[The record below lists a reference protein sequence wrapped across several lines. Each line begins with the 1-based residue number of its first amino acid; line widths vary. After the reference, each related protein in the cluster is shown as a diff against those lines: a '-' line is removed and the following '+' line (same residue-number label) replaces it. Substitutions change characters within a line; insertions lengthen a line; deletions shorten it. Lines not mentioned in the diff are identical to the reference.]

1 VSRSRPL
8 GGDSPQGEGGD
19 LIRPQPC
26 RWFEVV
32 VARDDAFIAL
42 EALAGAATAEIE
54 WHTRDSIAAQA
65 GRPDEPLK
73 RFAALAQRYR
83 PYWPPPATQ
92 REAESKAPADALAAA
107 IDGLARWAQ
116 AAEPMVAAVQ
126 AAEAQQAELSLAESA
141 LAELAGSNIDF
152 SLLGQARHG
161 VSAALFALPRG
172 LDVPMPEDLLVRTV
186 DLASERLLLAVGPA
200 ESIEVMGRAVTE
212 ANGRRARFPDWLAP
226 SAKANLE
233 LVAEQKRKL
242 QAELSVQRARLHES
256 IESHRVDAL
265 LADVARATW
274 CFEHCGAI
282 HFAPPEGASPGDVFA
297 RITGWTAE
305 PQRLVDSV
313 EASGA
318 RALLRLP
325 PPAEWPKG
333 VRPPLVLRNPWWA
346 RPFELFPRLVGMPGA
361 GGADPSVLLAF
372 AVPLMFGYMF
382 GDVGQGLVL
391 AAVGWALRNRVPT
404 LRLLVPGGIA
414 ASFFGFVFGSVFC
427 LETVIHPLWVL
438 PLEAPLP
445 VLLVPLVAGAVLLTI
460 GQLIGL
466 LEAWWQQR
474 LAHWARDDAPA
485 LLVYLGALGLF
496 LHPTGWLAIGVGVIW
511 AAAGASWAAAGAAAV
526 RRRGRAFG
534 ARISAALA
542 GLGELVEKTLQVL
555 INTLSFARVGAF
567 ALAHAGLASA
577 VVALAESAGHG
588 IGFWLV
594 LVLGNL
600 LILAI
605 EGLIVSIQT
614 TRLVLFEFFTRFF
627 KPEGRAFRPLAPP
640 PVTVKEI

>member
-1 VSRSRPL
+1 M
-8 GGDSPQGEGGD
+8 
-19 LIRPQPC
+19 IRPQPC

-42 EALAGAATAEIE
+42 EALAGAGTAEIE
-54 WHTRDSIAAQA
+54 WHTRDSIAEIT
-65 GRPDEPLK
+65 GRPDELLK
-73 RFAALAQRYR
+73 RYAMLAQRYR
-83 PYWPPPATQ
+83 PYWPAPATH
-92 REAESKAPADALAAA
+92 REAEHQAPGDALAAA
-107 IDGLARWAQ
+107 ISGLTAWSVE
-116 AAEPMVAAVQ
+116 AEPAVAAVQ
-126 AAEAQQAELSLAESA
+126 AIEAQLAELALAESA
-141 LAELAGSNIDF
+141 LAELAGSPIDF
-152 SLLGQARHG
+152 SLLGQARSG
-161 VSAALFALPRG
+161 VAAALFALPRG
-172 LDVPMPEDLLVRTV
+172 IDVPQPEDLLVRAV
-186 DLASERLLLAVGPA
+186 DLVDERLLLSVGPT
-200 ESIEVMGRAVTE
+200 ESIESMARAVAE
-212 ANGRRARFPDWLAP
+212 ASGRRARFPDWLAP
-226 SAKANLE
+226 TAQANLD
-233 LVAEQKRKL
+233 LIGDQKRKL
-242 QAELSVQRARLHES
+242 LAELSARRHALQELTRQHG
-256 IESHRVDAL
+256 IDAL

-274 CFEHCGAI
+274 CFEHGGAI
-282 HFAPPEGASPGDVFA
+282 RFALAEAQSPGDVFA

-305 PQRLVDSV
+305 PQRLIEAV

-325 PPAEWPKG
+325 PSSEWPKG

-361 GGADPSVLLAF
+361 GSADPSMLLAF

-391 AAVGWALRNRVPT
+391 AAVGWALRDRVPT

-414 ASFFGFVFGSVFC
+414 ASAFGFVFGSVFC
-427 LETVIHPLWVL
+427 LETLVHPLWL
-438 PLEAPLP
+438 SPLQAPLP
-445 VLLVPLVAGAVLLTI
+445 VLVVPLVAGAVLLTI

-474 LAHWARDDAPA
+474 LGHWARDDAPA
-485 LLVYLGALGLF
+485 LLVYLGVLGAL
-496 LHPTGWLAIGVGVIW
+496 LHPAGWLAVGTGALW
-511 AAAGASWAAAGAAAV
+511 ALGGGAVGAGPAGTATGTRV
-526 RRRGRAFG
+526 R
-534 ARISAALA
+534 AALA
-542 GLGELVEKTLQVL
+542 GIGELFEKTLQVL

-577 VVALAESAGHG
+577 VVALAEAAGHG
-588 IGFWLV
+588 VGFALV

-627 KPEGRAFRPLAPP
+627 SPEGRAFRPLAPP
-640 PVTVKEI
+640 PVTVEEI

>member
-1 VSRSRPL
+1 M
-8 GGDSPQGEGGD
+8 
-19 LIRPQPC
+19 IRPQPC

-42 EALAGAATAEIE
+42 EALAGAGNAEIE
-54 WHTRDSIAAQA
+54 WHTRDSIAEQA
-65 GRPDEPLK
+65 GRPDELLK
-73 RFAALAQRYR
+73 RYAALAQRYR
-83 PYWPPPATQ
+83 PYWPAPATQ
-92 REAESKAPADALAAA
+92 REAEHKAPAEALASA
-107 IDGLARWAQ
+107 IAGLDAWSR
-116 AAEPMVAAVQ
+116 AAEPVVAQVQ
-126 AAEAQQAELSLAESA
+126 SIEAQLAELGLAENA
-141 LAELAGSNIDF
+141 LAELAGSEIDF
-152 SLLGQARHG
+152 SLLGQARNG
-161 VSAALFALPRG
+161 VCAALFALPRG
-172 LDVPMPEDLLVRTV
+172 LDVPVPEDLLVRTV
-186 DLASERLLLAVGPA
+186 DLTNERLLLALGPA
-200 ESIEVMGRAVTE
+200 ESIETMGKAVAE

-226 SAKANLE
+226 SAQANLE
-233 LVAEQKRKL
+233 LIGEQKRRL
-242 QAELSVQRARLHES
+242 QAELATRRQALQHL
-256 IESHRVDAL
+256 IESHHVDAL

-274 CFEHCGAI
+274 CFEHGGAI
-282 HFAPPEGASPGDVFA
+282 HFARAEGQSPGDVFA

-305 PQRLVDSV
+305 PQQLIEAV

-325 PPAEWPKG
+325 PPSEWPKG

-361 GGADPSVLLAF
+361 GGADPSMLLAF

-391 AAVGWALRNRVPT
+391 AAVGWALRNRMPT

-414 ASFFGFVFGSVFC
+414 ASGFGFVFGSVFC
-427 LETVIHPLWVL
+427 LEVIHPLWLL
-438 PLEAPLP
+438 PLAAPLP
-445 VLLVPLVAGAVLLTI
+445 VLVVPLVAGAVLLTL
-460 GQLIGL
+460 GLLIDM

-474 LAHWARDDAPA
+474 LDHWARDDAPA
-485 LLVYLGALGLF
+485 LLVYLGALGAL
-496 LHPTGWLAIGVGVIW
+496 LHSASWLAVVAGVLW
-511 AAAGASWAAAGAAAV
+511 AAAGGAAAV
-526 RRRGRAFG
+526 KRPDSAVG
-534 ARISAALA
+534 ARIRAALA
-542 GLGELVEKTLQVL
+542 GIGELVEKTLQVL

-577 VVALAESAGHG
+577 VLALAEAAGHG
-588 IGFWLV
+588 IGYVLI
-594 LVLGNL
+594 LVLGNA

-627 KPEGRAFRPLAPP
+627 RPEGRAFRPLAPP

>member
-1 VSRSRPL
+1 V
-8 GGDSPQGEGGD
+8 
-19 LIRPQPC
+19 IRPQPC

-42 EALAGAATAEIE
+42 EALAGAGTAEIE
-54 WHTRDSIAAQA
+54 WHTHDSIAAQT
-65 GRPDEPLK
+65 GRPDELLK
-73 RFAALAQRYR
+73 RYAVLAQRYR
-83 PYWPPPATQ
+83 PYWPPLATH

-116 AAEPMVAAVQ
+116 VAEPLVAALQ
-126 AAEAQQAELSLAESA
+126 AAEAQQAELALAESA

-172 LDVPMPEDLLVRTV
+172 VDVPVPEDLLVRTV

-200 ESIEVMGRAVTE
+200 ESIDAMGRAVTE

-233 LVAEQKRKL
+233 LVAEQKQKL
-242 QAELSVQRARLHES
+242 QAELSVQRARLHET
-256 IESHRVDAL
+256 IESHRVDAM

-274 CFEHCGAI
+274 CFEHGGAI
-282 HFAPPEGASPGDVFA
+282 HFAQAEGASPGDVFA

-305 PQRLVDSV
+305 PQQLIEAV

-372 AVPLMFGYMF
+372 TVPLMFGYMF

-404 LRLLVPGGIA
+404 LRLLVPGGVA
-414 ASFFGFVFGSVFC
+414 ASGFGFAFGSVFC
-427 LETVIHPLWVL
+427 LETVIHPLWLL
-438 PLEAPLP
+438 PLQAPLP
-445 VLLVPLVAGAVLLTI
+445 VLLVPLVAGAVLLTL
-460 GQLIGL
+460 GLLIEL

-474 LAHWARDDAPA
+474 LGHWARDDAPA
-485 LLVYLGALGLF
+485 LLVYLGVLGAL
-496 LHPTGWLAIGVGVIW
+496 LHPAGWLAVV
-511 AAAGASWAAAGAAAV
+511 AGALWAIAGGVAGVKRPGTAL
-526 RRRGRAFG
+526 G
-534 ARISAALA
+534 ARLRAGFA

-577 VVALAESAGHG
+577 VVALAEAAGHG
-588 IGFWLV
+588 IGFWLIV
-594 LVLGNL
+594 VLGNL
-600 LILAI
+600 LILTV

>member
-1 VSRSRPL
+1 M
-8 GGDSPQGEGGD
+8 
-19 LIRPQPC
+19 IRPQPC

-42 EALAGAATAEIE
+42 EALAGAGTAEIE
-54 WHTRDSIAAQA
+54 WHTRDSIVAQT
-65 GRPDEPLK
+65 GRPDELLK
-73 RFAALAQRYR
+73 RYAALAQRYR
-83 PYWPPPATQ
+83 PYWPPPATH

-107 IDGLARWAQ
+107 VDGLAKWAQ
-116 AAEPMVAAVQ
+116 AAEPLVAAVQ
-126 AAEAQQAELSLAESA
+126 VAEAQQAELGLAESA

-152 SLLGQARHG
+152 SLLGQARNG

-172 LDVPMPEDLLVRTV
+172 VDVPVPEDLLVRTV
-186 DLASERLLLAVGPA
+186 DLVNERLLLAVGPA
-200 ESIEVMGRAVTE
+200 ESIETMGRAVTE

-233 LVAEQKRKL
+233 LVAEQKHKL
-242 QAELSVQRARLHES
+242 QAELAVQRAKLHQV
-256 IESHRVDAL
+256 IETYRVDAL

-274 CFEHCGAI
+274 CFEHGGAI
-282 HFAPPEGASPGDVFA
+282 HFAQAEGASPGDVFA

-305 PQRLVDSV
+305 PQRLVEAV
-313 EASGA
+313 EGSGA

-361 GGADPSVLLAF
+361 AGADPSVLLAF

-391 AAVGWALRNRVPT
+391 AALGWALRNRVPT

-414 ASFFGFVFGSVFC
+414 ASGFGFVFGSVFC
-427 LETVIHPLWVL
+427 LETVIHPLWLL
-438 PLEAPLP
+438 PLQAPLP
-445 VLLVPLVAGAVLLTI
+445 VLVVPLIAGAVLLII
-460 GQLIGL
+460 GLLIEL

-474 LAHWARDDAPA
+474 LGHWARDDAPA
-485 LLVYLGALGLF
+485 LLVYLGVLGALLHRASWLAVVAGALWAIAGGAAGVTRPGTALGARLR
-496 LHPTGWLAIGVGVIW
+496 
-511 AAAGASWAAAGAAAV
+511 AG
-526 RRRGRAFG
+526 
-534 ARISAALA
+534 LA

-567 ALAHAGLASA
+567 ALAHSGLASA
-577 VVALAESAGHG
+577 VVALAEAAGHG
-588 IGFWLV
+588 IGFWLI

-600 LILAI
+600 LILTI

-640 PVTVKEI
+640 PVTIKEI